1 MNWVKLKY
9 IEFKNTEK
17 IIKHDLYSLEKSYN
31 YKVETKISDK
41 HEIFVYIDLR
51 KNYLNNFDNN
61 KILYT
66 LLNRLKSSLKFNK
79 FYFNK
84 CYNFFYNKKKI
95 NINKDILINYQDN
108 DTILLNDLNI
118 NLNTKSVASK
128 EKKFMLLNVYILFNS
143 TNNAEVISSICP
155 KYKTLLISKKSY
167 NFIDSINLI
176 EFKKNYNKY
185 INSGYKVLI
194 LENYLE
200 YLTIKDYNIFKLL
213 NSKVIFLEN
222 KFIRFTYELYCKF
235 NTLFFNNNINNDLSL
250 NTNFIKNNI
259 INLSKIN
266 HYKVNDFWEIII
278 PKDNNFII
286 EKDEFYILRS
296 LENIKI
302 EDTIA
307 AELEP
312 FGDNFGNFRVHY
324 AGFFDPGFGN
334 TKLGTP
340 AVFELRA
347 YDTPFYVENKQ
358 KVARLNFYKLIEKSN
373 NTYGNKIKSNYHNQK
388 LKLAKQFKNVK

>member
-1 MNWVKLKY
+1 MSILIKKN
-9 IEFKNTEK
+9 IEELINKK
-17 IIKHDLYSLEKSYN
+17 IIL
-31 YKVETKISDK
+31 VT
-41 HEIFVYIDLR
+41 
-51 KNYLNNFDNN
+51 NNFNKSQIQPASLDLTLSSNCYRIKASFIPNN
-61 KILYT
+61 KKVSQLIE
-66 LLNRLKSSLKFNK
+66 SLALSK
-79 FYFNK
+79 
-84 CYNFFYNKKKI
+84 
-95 NINKDILINYQDN
+95 
-108 DTILLNDLNI
+108 I
-118 NLNTKSVASK
+118 NLNNENLL
-128 EKKFMLLNVYILFNS
+128 EKNCIYLCELNESLKLN
-143 TNNAEVISSICP
+143 
-155 KYKTLLISKKSY
+155 
-167 NFIDSINLI
+167 I
-176 EFKKNYNKY
+176 EFSAKSNPKSTTGRLDIFTRLITDNGKEYDVVDK
-185 INSGYKVLI
+185 GYKGKL
-194 LENYLE
+194 YLE
-200 YLTIKDYNIFKLL
+200 IIPQSFSIIVKKG
-213 NSKVIFLEN
+213 
-222 KFIRFTYELYCKF
+222 
-235 NTLFFNNNINNDLSL
+235 LSL
-250 NTNFIKNNI
+250 NQIRFYKDHQKNNSFIKSEDISIYIKRNETCAYKAKKNTSA

-266 HYKVNDFWEIII
+266 HYRVNDFWEIII